1 MSPHQILSKYSI
13 AIIWQFDGAAR
24 RVRFVHGAN
33 GTDAMFLHVA
43 GVWHEFA
50 GELGWPDERE
60 KRK

>member
-24 RVRFVHGAN
+24 RVRFVQGAN
-33 GTDAMFLHVA
+33 GTDAMFLYSA
-43 GVWHEFA
+43 GYRGEFA
-50 GELGWPDERE
+50 GELDWPYERE